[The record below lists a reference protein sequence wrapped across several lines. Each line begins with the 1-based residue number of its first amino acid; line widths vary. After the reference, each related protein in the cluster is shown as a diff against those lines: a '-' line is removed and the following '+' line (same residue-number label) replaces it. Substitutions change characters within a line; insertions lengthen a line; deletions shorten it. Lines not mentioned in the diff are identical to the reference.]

1 MPIGSDSKN
10 FTILLA
16 TTSPMLSMLMSSLK
30 LARRKISNLL
40 KCLAKAAAVDSPT
53 SGMPNELI
61 KTSKVG
67 LVAASMLANRLSIDF
82 SPKPSRLLSLDCDYI
97 GRVDSCGMD
106 DGGDFGD
113 GFTIAVMQEIGINLM
128 DHEPKSFT
136 DLADSSFDLVI
147 CFSEASYEAAS
158 RMPTLAHAVIEYW
171 PVYDMELIAEG
182 REARLNA
189 YRNVRDDIKTMLND
203 RFQGLNA

>member
-1 MPIGSDSKN
+1 MTNKVQISEKQPLN
-10 FTILLA
+10 ILFA
-16 TTSPMLSMLMSSLK
+16 CTHNKIRSPMAEAMM
-30 LARRKISNLL
+30 
-40 KCLAKAAAVDSPT
+40 
-53 SGMPNELI
+53 
-61 KTSKVG
+61 KVIYG
-67 LVAASMLANRLSIDF
+67 
-82 SPKPSRLLSLDCDYI
+82 DYI

-136 DLADSSFDLVI
+136 DLEDSSFDLVI

-158 RMPTLAHAVIEYW
+158 RMPTLVHAVIEYW